1 MKSRKQ
7 GCRSR
12 TASARDAAARRAVI
26 DPRSRAY
33 ADRYEVEV
41 ARPDGDAVPAPL
53 EEWGDADDDATRWL
67 DEHRGLGEESYEA

>member
-1 MKSRKQ
+1 M
-7 GCRSR
+7 
-12 TASARDAAARRAVI
+12 I

-41 ARPDGDAVPAPL
+41 ARPDGDAVPAPF